1 MTRDEFKEKIKVLV
15 KQIHKPDYLSAEDT
29 VTLDAPKFPV
39 LEKFPSLKNVIIDLL
54 TDQYELFIVDIQWVA
69 PRPTT
74 FRLILGNG
82 ESFFMTYT
90 PRSWIAK
97 IEGKNYYLANIGEEE
112 QATQTLAR
120 VLSYG
125 QKAEG
130 EVGAEAGAEAGTETA
145 TDTTTEPEAPAEEPA
160 AEEDTTAEA

>member
-1 MTRDEFKEKIKVLV
+1 MTRDEFKEKIKVLA

-130 EVGAEAGAEAGTETA
+130 EVGAEAGAETA

>member
-15 KQIHKPDYLSAEDT
+15 KQVYKPDFLSAEDT

-39 LEKFPSLKNVIIDLL
+39 LEKFPSLKNVIIELL

-90 PRSWIAK
+90 PRSWVAK

-130 EVGAEAGAEAGTETA
+130 EAGAEVGAEAGTETA
-145 TDTTTEPEAPAEEPA
+145 TDTTAEPEAPAEEPA